1 VTALLAPRDTSGAL
15 AELRQA
21 RRHNHQT
28 AVHWIDALY
37 RVYIIGLVCSV
48 AVVLGSGLFG
58 DEKLSAEQ
66 TADFITHAPAWLGLA
81 FAVAVGIGMRS
92 GARGG
97 PLTLQAAT
105 VQYELQ
111 APIDRTLTLRAPAFK
126 QLRFMAYA
134 GLLVGACVGI
144 LGVRRFEDSPVI
156 VVLGCAAAFALAL
169 ALAVAVAMIFSGRRI
184 GIWPAN
190 IAAVVL
196 LAWSAADV
204 YAGIQT
210 SPLSMLGSVAVWG
223 VSFIAL
229 GIVGI
234 AIALVALPLALV
246 GIGGIS
252 IDDARRRAGLVA
264 QLRFAVTL
272 QDIRTV
278 VLLRRQLSQETPRT
292 KPWIPMKRGGRMP
305 AIWRR
310 DWRGYFRFP
319 LVRLARMIVLA
330 VVAGLALGLTWT
342 GATPAF
348 IVAGLALYVAGYDA
362 VEPLSQEVDHPSRWD
377 DIPQD
382 HGMTLLSHLPAAFV
396 VMVLLCLVAAASALV
411 FAPAEVVLALLPVA
425 IVPVAT
431 ASLMAAALSTA
442 MGSPDVAKMMA
453 GFGADMM
460 GWVLLFRLVAPPA
473 LVLLALA
480 PLLAA
485 GGDPAAVDTTRV
497 SNFIGYSFIVA
508 ASVILYLR
516 YQKPARL

>member
-1 VTALLAPRDTSGAL
+1 MTALLAPRDTSGAL

-48 AVVLGSGLFG
+48 GVILGSGVFG
-58 DEKLSAEQ
+58 DEKLTAEQ
-66 TADFITHAPAWLGLA
+66 TADFVTYAPAWIGVA
-81 FAVAVGIGMRS
+81 FAVAVAIGMRS

-144 LGVRRFEDSPVI
+144 LAVRRFEDHPV
-156 VVLGCAAAFALAL
+156 VVVVGAAAAFALAL
-169 ALAVAVAMIFSGRRI
+169 ALAVAVAMIFSGRRV
-184 GIWPAN
+184 GIWTAN
-190 IAAVVL
+190 TLAILL

-204 YAGIQT
+204 YFGLHT
-210 SPLSMLGSVAVWG
+210 SPLSLLGTVAIWGISFIPIGVIGIAVAV
-223 VSFIAL
+223 A
-229 GIVGI
+229 
-234 AIALVALPLALV
+234 ALPLALLW
-246 GIGGIS
+246 IGGIS

-278 VLLRRQLSQETPRT
+278 VLLRRQLSQETPRV
-292 KPWIPMKRGGRMP
+292 KPWIPMKRGGRTP
-305 AIWRR
+305 PIWRR

-319 LVRLARMIVLA
+319 LVRLARMVVLA
-330 VVAGLALGLTWT
+330 VVAGLALGLTWA
-342 GATPAF
+342 GARPAF
-348 IVAGLALYVAGYDA
+348 IAAGLALYLAGYDA
-362 VEPLSQEVDHPSRWD
+362 VEPLAQEIDHPSRWD
-377 DIPQD
+377 DIPED
-382 HGMTLLSHLPAAFV
+382 HGKTLLSHLPAAFL
-396 VMVLLCLVAAASALV
+396 VMVLLGLIAAASALV
-411 FAPAEVVLALLPVA
+411 FTPPEVVLALLPTA
-425 IVPVAT
+425 IVTVPFA
-431 ASLMAAALSTA
+431 ALMGAALSTA

-485 GGDPAAVDTTRV
+485 GSDASAVDTTRV
-497 SNFIGYSFIVA
+497 SNFTGYAFILA

>member
-1 VTALLAPRDTSGAL
+1 MTALLAPRGSSDAL
-15 AELRQA
+15 ADLRQA

-37 RVYIIGLVCSV
+37 RVYIIGLVCST
-48 AVVLGSGLFG
+48 AVILGSGLFG
-58 DEKLSAEQ
+58 NELLSAEQ
-66 TADFITHAPAWLGLA
+66 TAEFVAHAPGWIGLA
-81 FAVAVGIGMRS
+81 FALAIAVGMRS

-97 PLTLQAAT
+97 PITLQAAT

-111 APIDRTLTLRAPAFK
+111 APIDRGITLRGPAFK
-126 QLRFMAYA
+126 QLRFMAFT
-134 GLLVGACVGI
+134 GLLIGGCVGM
-144 LGVRRFEDSPVI
+144 LVVRRFEDNAI
-156 VVLGCAAAFALAL
+156 VMVLGAAAAFALAL
-169 ALAVAVAMIFSGRRI
+169 ALAVGVAMIFSGRRI

-190 IAAVVL
+190 IAAVL
-196 LAWSAADV
+196 LIAWSAADAV
-204 YAGIQT
+204 LGLHT
-210 SPLSMLGSVAVWG
+210 SPVSMLGSVAIWG
-223 VSFIAL
+223 VAFIPV
-229 GIVGI
+229 GIVG
-234 AIALVALPLALV
+234 AVLAVIALPVALA

-278 VLLRRQLSQETPRT
+278 VLLRRQLSQETART
-292 KPWIPMKRGGRMP
+292 KPWIRMKRGGRMP

-319 LVRLARMIVLA
+319 LVRIARMLALA
-330 VVAGLALGLTWT
+330 VLAGLALGLAWR
-342 GATPAF
+342 GAAPAF
-348 IVAGLALYVAGYDA
+348 IVTGLALYIAGYDA

-377 DIPQD
+377 GIPED
-382 HGMTLLSHLPAAFV
+382 HGRTLLAHLPAAFV
-396 VMVLLCLVAAASALV
+396 VMVLLCLVAAASSLV
-411 FAPAEVVLALLPVA
+411 FTPVEVVIALLPTS

-431 ASLMAAALSTA
+431 AALMAAALSTA
-442 MGSPDVAKMMA
+442 MGSPDAAKML
-453 GFGADMM
+453 GGLGADIM
-460 GWVLLFRLVAPPA
+460 GWVLLFRLVAPPG

-485 GGDPAAVDTTRV
+485 GSDPSAIDTTRV
-497 SNFIGYSFIVA
+497 SNFSGYAFILA

>member
-1 VTALLAPRDTSGAL
+1 VTALLAREAPDAL
-15 AELRQA
+15 ADLRQA
-21 RRHNHQT
+21 RRHNHRD

-37 RVYIIGLVCSV
+37 RVYIIGLVCSS

-58 DEKLSAEQ
+58 NELLTPEQ
-66 TADFITHAPAWLGLA
+66 TAEFVTYAPGWLGLGFA
-81 FAVAVGIGMRS
+81 LAVAVGMRS

-111 APIDRTLTLRAPAFK
+111 APIDRGITLRGPAFK
-126 QLRFMAYA
+126 QLRFMAFT
-134 GLLVGACVGI
+134 GLLVGACVGM
-144 LGVRRFEDSPVI
+144 LGVRRFDDQPI
-156 VVLGCAAAFALAL
+156 VVVTGTAIAFALAL
-169 ALAVAVAMIFSGRRI
+169 VLAVSVAMIFSGRRI

-190 IAAVVL
+190 IAAIL
-196 LAWSAADV
+196 LLGWSAADI
-204 YAGIQT
+204 ALGLHT
-210 SPLSMLGSVAVWG
+210 SPASMLASVAVWG
-223 VSFIAL
+223 ITFVPA

-234 AIALVALPLALV
+234 AVAVVAVPLALA

-292 KPWIPMKRGGRMP
+292 RPWIRMKRGGRVP
-305 AIWRR
+305 PIWRR

-319 LVRLARMIVLA
+319 VVRLARMVALA
-330 VVAGLALGLTWT
+330 AVAGLALGLTWK
-342 GATPAF
+342 GAQPAI
-348 IVAGLALYVAGYDA
+348 IVAGLALYLAGYDA
-362 VEPLSQEVDHPSRWD
+362 VEPLAQEIDRPSRWD
-377 DIPQD
+377 AIPED
-382 HGMTLLSHLPAAFV
+382 HGMTLIRHLPAGFV
-396 VMVLLCLVAAASALV
+396 VMVLLCLVSAAAALV
-411 FAPAEVVLALLPVA
+411 FTPPEVVLTLLPIAV
-425 IVPVAT
+425 VPVAMG
-431 ASLMAAALSTA
+431 ALMGAALSTS
-442 MGSPDVAKMMA
+442 MGSPDSAKLLA

-485 GGDPAAVDTTRV
+485 GSDPAALATNRV
-497 SNFIGYSFIVA
+497 SNYIGYAFLLS

-516 YQKPARL
+516 YQKPART

>member
-1 VTALLAPRDTSGAL
+1 VTALLARGSSDAL
-15 AELRQA
+15 ADLHQA

-37 RVYIIGLVCSV
+37 RVYIIGLVCST

-58 DEKLSAEQ
+58 NELLSPEQ
-66 TADFITHAPAWLGLA
+66 TDRFVTYAPAWLGLG
-81 FAVAVGIGMRS
+81 FAVAVAIGMRS

-111 APIDRTLTLRAPAFK
+111 APIDRGITLRGPAFK
-126 QLRFMAYA
+126 QLRFMAFT
-134 GLLVGACVGI
+134 GLLVGACVGM
-144 LGVRRFEDSPVI
+144 LTVRRFEDHPL
-156 VVLGCAAAFALAL
+156 VVVTGTALAFALAL
-169 ALAVAVAMIFSGRRI
+169 TLAVSVAMIFSGRRI

-190 IAAVVL
+190 LAALAL
-196 LAWSAADV
+196 LGWSAADI
-204 YAGIQT
+204 ALGLHT

-223 VSFIAL
+223 ISFIPI

-234 AIALVALPLALV
+234 VIAVAAVPLALL

-278 VLLRRQLSQETPRT
+278 VLLRRQLSQERPRT
-292 KPWIPMKRGGRMP
+292 RPWIPMKRGGRVP
-305 AIWRR
+305 TIWRR

-319 LVRLARMIVLA
+319 LVRIARMVALA
-330 VVAGLALGLTWT
+330 IVAGIALGLTWR
-342 GATPAF
+342 GAPPAF
-348 IVAGLALYVAGYDA
+348 IVAGLALYLAGYDA
-362 VEPLSQEVDHPSRWD
+362 VEPLAQEIDRPSRWD
-377 DIPQD
+377 AIPED
-382 HGMTLLSHLPAAFV
+382 HGMTLIRHLPAAFV
-396 VMVLLCLVAAASALV
+396 IMVLLCLITTATTLLLV
-411 FAPAEVVLALLPVA
+411 PSDVVLSLFSIA
-425 IVPVAT
+425 IVPVAMG
-431 ASLMAAALSTA
+431 ALMGAALSTA
-442 MGSPDVAKMMA
+442 MGSPDSAKLLA

-480 PLLAA
+480 TLLAA
-485 GGDPAAVDTTRV
+485 GTDPAALDTNRV
-497 SNFIGYSFIVA
+497 SSYITYAFLLS
-508 ASVILYLR
+508 ASVLLYLR
-516 YQKPARL
+516 YQKPART